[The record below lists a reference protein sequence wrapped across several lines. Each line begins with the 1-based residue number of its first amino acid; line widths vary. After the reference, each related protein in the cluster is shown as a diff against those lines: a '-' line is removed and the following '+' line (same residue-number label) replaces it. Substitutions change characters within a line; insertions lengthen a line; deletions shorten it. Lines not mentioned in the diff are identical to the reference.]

1 MCGCQGHL
9 GTINRRADTERAWRT
24 AHGKLYGPIQE
35 TERKKKK
42 KKETE
47 RISSI
52 RISKVEPHHMAN
64 PNCNEGVYF
73 CAWEGE
79 EQPDELIV

>member
-1 MCGCQGHL
+1 MGSFMDPFKKQSV
-9 GTINRRADTERAWRT
+9 
-24 AHGKLYGPIQE
+24 
-35 TERKKKK
+35 KKKK